1 MKRPHLLNSLN
12 EIPDALGTRPERFNL
27 ADVAKLQG
35 FDATA
40 VFEYLEEGLGGVN
53 LRRSH

>member
-27 ADVAKLQG
+27 ADVARLQG

-40 VFEYLEEGLGGVN
+40 FLSTLKEV
-53 LRRSH
+53 